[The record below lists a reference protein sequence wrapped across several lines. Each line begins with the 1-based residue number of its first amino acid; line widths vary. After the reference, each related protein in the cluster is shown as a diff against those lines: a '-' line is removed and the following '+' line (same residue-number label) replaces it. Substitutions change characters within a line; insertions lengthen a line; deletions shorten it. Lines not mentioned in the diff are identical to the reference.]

1 MEALVI
7 QSPCLLGPSHL
18 SVTANYTSL
27 DGSAKKVTVAHSFYI
42 ICEMGV
48 LLSFETRKGKE

>member
-7 QSPCLLGPSHL
+7 QSPCLLGPPHL

-27 DGSAKKVTVAHSFYI
+27 DGSAKKVAVAHSFCI
-42 ICEMGV
+42 ICETRV
-48 LLSFETRKGKE
+48 LRSYETRKGKE